1 MATRQ
6 PSAEGQ
12 AGVQSAV
19 PPEEPAMNPALD
31 RDALRDRF
39 AEMLLATARLLQT
52 GADPEVTLEAL
63 IEAAGVVR
71 ERLQQE
77 LTELRVEQVG

>member
-1 MATRQ
+1 
-6 PSAEGQ
+6 
-12 AGVQSAV
+12 
-19 PPEEPAMNPALD
+19 MNPALD

-39 AEMLLATARLLQT
+39 AEMLLATTRLLQP

-71 ERLQQE
+71 EKLQQE

>member
-1 MATRQ
+1 
-6 PSAEGQ
+6 
-12 AGVQSAV
+12 
-19 PPEEPAMNPALD
+19 MNPAHD

-39 AEMLLATARLLQT
+39 ADVQLATARLLQT

-71 ERLQQE
+71 EKLQQE